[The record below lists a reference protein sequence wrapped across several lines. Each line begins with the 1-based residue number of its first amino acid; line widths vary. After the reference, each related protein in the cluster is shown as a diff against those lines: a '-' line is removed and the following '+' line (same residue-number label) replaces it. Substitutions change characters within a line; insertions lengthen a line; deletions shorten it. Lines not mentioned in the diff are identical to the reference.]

1 MRRRVGVGLAAFSFL
16 KRLLSFSTY
25 RESTK
30 AVVFTIGKLLLKL
43 AGERREENAALW
55 QLQ

>member
-55 QLQ
+55 